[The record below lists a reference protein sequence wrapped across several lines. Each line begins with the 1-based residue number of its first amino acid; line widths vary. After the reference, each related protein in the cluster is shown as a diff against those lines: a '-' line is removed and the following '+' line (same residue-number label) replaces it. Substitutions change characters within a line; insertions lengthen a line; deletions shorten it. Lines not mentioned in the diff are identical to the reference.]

1 MVQIIVQ
8 ALKILTIAAMALL
21 VALGGFR
28 VFNYAVDTARP
39 AEAGEIVTFQVG
51 ADESS
56 AAVADR
62 LVEAGLIRYSILF
75 DGQMRLGGAP
85 LEPGEYRL
93 RKGMSVDQIID
104 RITGEV
110 VAEEV
115 EPAPNPQ
122 EAAETVEFVVPEG
135 WRIAEMADLYAEL
148 GGEGGA
154 QAFIDAT
161 NAIDRSQFDFLA
173 DLPPD
178 ATLEGYLFPS
188 TYQLR
193 LNDPNLLIVTMLTT
207 FGETY
212 TPEMRARTDQMG
224 LTIHQV
230 LTFASLVE
238 KEAQVP
244 EERPII
250 ADVYISRLEEGWR
263 LDADPTVQYAIGFR
277 DGRWWPE
284 LTGDDLFLD
293 SPYNTYQVDGLPPGP
308 IANPGYA
315 SIMAVLEPAE
325 TDYMYFVAKN
335 DGSNEH
341 AFAVTK
347 EEQDANVEMYLNN
360 AP

>member
-1 MVQIIVQ
+1 MVHVIVQ

-21 VALGGFR
+21 IALGGVR
-28 VFNYAVDTARP
+28 VFNYAIDSARP
-39 AEAGEIVTFQVG
+39 AEAGEIVAFQIG
-51 ADESS
+51 PDETS

-75 DGQMRLGGAP
+75 DGQMRLSGAP

-93 RKGMSVDQIID
+93 RKGMSADQIID

-110 VAEEV
+110 VAEEI
-115 EPAPNPQ
+115 EPPPAQ
-122 EAAETVEFVVPEG
+122 TGSAETVQFTVPEG

-154 QAFIDAT
+154 EAFIAAVDS
-161 NAIDRSQFDFLA
+161 IDRSQFDFLA

-178 ATLEGYLFPS
+178 ASLEGYLFPS
-188 TYQLR
+188 TYDLQL
-193 LNDPNLLIVTMLTT
+193 NNPNLLIVTMLNA
-207 FGETY
+207 FGEMY
-212 TPEMRARTDQMG
+212 TPEMRARTEQMG
-224 LTIHQV
+224 LSMRQV

-244 EERPII
+244 AERPII
-250 ADVYISRLEEGWR
+250 ADVYLSRLEQGWR
-263 LDADPTVQYAIGFR
+263 LDADPTVQYAIGYR

-325 TDYMYFVAKN
+325 TDYMYFVAKH
-335 DGSNEH
+335 DGTGEH
-341 AFAVTK
+341 AFAATK
-347 EEQDANVEMYLNN
+347 EEQDANVELYLNN
-360 AP
+360 

>member
-1 MVQIIVQ
+1 VVQVIVQ

-28 VFNYAVDTARP
+28 VFNYAVDVARP

-51 ADESS
+51 PDETSS
-56 AAVADR
+56 QVADR

-93 RKGMSVDQIID
+93 RKGMSADQIID

-110 VAEEV
+110 VAEE
-115 EPAPNPQ
+115 PAAPASNPQ
-122 EAAETVEFVVPEG
+122 AAPQTVQFVVPEG
-135 WRIAEMADLYAEL
+135 WRIAQMADLYASL

-154 QAFIDAT
+154 EAFIAAV
-161 NAIDRSQFDFLA
+161 NGIDRSQFDFLA
-173 DLPPD
+173 ELPPE
-178 ATLEGYLFPS
+178 ASLEGYLFPS
-188 TYQLR
+188 TYDLQL
-193 LNDPNLLIVTMLTT
+193 NNPNLLVVTMLGA
-207 FGETY
+207 FGDMY
-212 TPEMRARTDQMG
+212 TPEMRARTQQMG
-224 LTIHQV
+224 LNMHQV
-230 LTFASLVE
+230 LTLASLVE

-244 EERPII
+244 TERPII
-250 ADVYISRLEEGWR
+250 ADVYISRLEQGWR
-263 LDADPTVQYAIGFR
+263 LDADPTVQYAIGYR
-277 DGRWWPE
+277 DDRWWPQ

-347 EEQDANVEMYLNN
+347 EEQDANVELYLNN
-360 AP
+360 

>member
-8 ALKILTIAAMALL
+8 ALKILTIGAMALL

-28 VFNYAVDTARP
+28 VFNYAIDTARP
-39 AEAGEIVTFQVG
+39 AGAGEIVTFQVG

-62 LVEAGLIRYSILF
+62 LVEAGLIRYSVVF

-93 RKGMSVDQIID
+93 RKGMSADQIID

-110 VAEEV
+110 VAEEI

-122 EAAETVEFVVPEG
+122 DVAETVEFVVPEG
-135 WRIAEMADLYAEL
+135 FRIAEMADLYAEK

-154 QAFIDAT
+154 DAFINAVA
-161 NAIDRSQFDFLA
+161 AIDRSQFDFLA
-173 DLPPD
+173 DVPPD

-207 FGETY
+207 FGDTY

-224 LTIHQV
+224 LTMRQV

-244 EERPII
+244 DERPII
-250 ADVYISRLEEGWR
+250 ADIYISRLEQEWR
-263 LDADPTVQYAIGFR
+263 LEADPTVQYAIGFR

-284 LTGDDLFLD
+284 LTSDDLFLD

-325 TDYMYFVAKN
+325 TDYMFFVAKQ
-335 DGSNEH
+335 DDTGEH

-347 EEQDANVEMYLNN
+347 EEQDANVDMYLNT
-360 AP
+360 P

>member
-1 MVQIIVQ
+1 VVHVIVQ
-8 ALKILTIAAMALL
+8 ALKILTIAAVAIL

-28 VFNYAVDTARP
+28 VFNYALDMARP
-39 AEAGEIVTFQVG
+39 AEAGEVVMFSVG
-51 ADESS
+51 ADETSTQ
-56 AAVADR
+56 VADR
-62 LVEAGLIRYSILF
+62 LVAEGLIRWSILF
-75 DGQMRLGGAP
+75 DGQMRLAGRGV
-85 LEPGEYRL
+85 EPGEYPL
-93 RKGMSVDQIID
+93 RRGMSADQIID

-115 EPAPNPQ
+115 QPSDN
-122 EAAETVEFVVPEG
+122 AAAAVESVDFTVPEG
-135 WRIAEMADLYAEL
+135 WRINEMADLYAEL

-154 QAFIDAT
+154 EAFIAAV
-161 NAIDRSQFDFLA
+161 NAIDRSQYDFLA
-173 DLPPD
+173 NLPPE
-178 ATLEGYLFPS
+178 ASLEGYLFPE

-193 LNDPNLLIVTMLTT
+193 LNDPNLLIVTMLQT
-207 FGETY
+207 FGDRY

-224 LTIHQV
+224 LTINQV

-238 KEAQVP
+238 KEAQLP
-244 EERPII
+244 AERPII
-250 ADVYISRLEEGWR
+250 ADIYISRLEEGWR
-263 LDADPTVQYAIGFR
+263 LEADPTVQYAIGFR

-325 TDYMYFVAKN
+325 TDFMFFVAKQ
-335 DGSNEH
+335 DDTGEH

-347 EEQDANVEMYLNN
+347 EEQDANVDLYLNN
-360 AP
+360 

>member
-1 MVQIIVQ
+1 MVHVIVQ

-21 VALGGFR
+21 VALGGVR
-28 VFNYAVDTARP
+28 VFNYAVDAARP
-39 AEAGEIVTFQVG
+39 PEAGEVVTFQIG
-51 ADESS
+51 PDDTTS
-56 AAVADR
+56 AVADR
-62 LVEAGLIRYSILF
+62 LVEAGLIRYAILF
-75 DGQMRLGGAP
+75 DGQMRLSGAP

-93 RKGMSVDQIID
+93 RKGMSADQIID

-110 VAEEV
+110 VAEDI
-115 EPAPNPQ
+115 EPAPAQ
-122 EAAETVEFVVPEG
+122 TDTAQTVQFIVPEG

-154 QAFIDAT
+154 EAFIAAVE
-161 NAIDRSQFDFLA
+161 NIDRSQFDFLA
-173 DLPPD
+173 DVPPD
-178 ATLEGYLFPS
+178 ASLEGYLFPS
-188 TYQLR
+188 TYDLQL
-193 LNDPNLLIVTMLTT
+193 NNPNLLVVTMLTA
-207 FGETY
+207 FGDMY

-224 LTIHQV
+224 LTMRQV
-230 LTFASLVE
+230 LTVASLVE

-244 EERPII
+244 AERPII
-250 ADVYISRLEEGWR
+250 ADVYLSRLEQGWR
-263 LDADPTVQYAIGFR
+263 LDADPTVQYAIGYR

-335 DGSNEH
+335 DGSGEH
-341 AFAVTK
+341 AFAATK
-347 EEQDANVEMYLNN
+347 EEQDANVELYLNN
-360 AP
+360 